1 VANTYFFGL
10 LAEIQIAAGERDQ
23 ALESLERAIELQ
35 VAQGSRFWDAEVLRL
50 RGELA
55 LQDGDRDPRAAE
67 PYLMHALDLARR
79 QGSLA
84 LTLRAALSLARLMD
98 GSGRRAEGRRL
109 LSDLYGEFAE
119 GFDTRDLR
127 EARAF
132 LTRGG
137 NPD

>member
-1 VANTYFFGL
+1 
-10 LAEIQIAAGERDQ
+10 
-23 ALESLERAIELQ
+23 
-35 VAQGSRFWDAEVLRL
+35 
-50 RGELA
+50 
-55 LQDGDRDPRAAE
+55 
-67 PYLMHALDLARR
+67 
-79 QGSLA
+79 
-84 LTLRAALSLARLMD
+84 MD